1 MNDETEKRITRK
13 IFLRLLPLLV
23 MLYIISYLDR
33 VNVGFAALTM
43 NADIGLS
50 AAIYGLGAGLFFVGY
65 CLFEV
70 PSNLLMTKVGARR
83 WIARIL
89 FTWGLIATCMAFV
102 EGPKSFLAMRFLLGV
117 AEAGFFPAVIL
128 YLTYWFP
135 ARYRARI
142 ISTFMLS
149 IPIALAIGAPISTA
163 LLSMDGIL
171 GLKGWQWLF
180 IIEGIPGVLLVGV
193 VLKYLPDSPK
203 QAAWLSDEERAWLSD
218 ELEKDIKAQPP
229 KLDEKASIW
238 RVFRE
243 PAVLALC
250 AIYFC
255 ATATNLGL
263 SMFMPQIIK
272 QQGFAGMEIGFI
284 AALPYIVGCLGMVG
298 IGYLSDRFNKRK
310 IFLALSLLLIVCGLG
325 TAGLMANST
334 LAIVAMCV
342 ATIGIM
348 GCKGPFWPLPSL
360 YLSGTSAA
368 AGIALINSVGN
379 LGGFFGPGIVGLA
392 KEVYGNFESGL
403 FALSA
408 MALFAVVITCIF
420 VSDQGR
426 TKRKSDSGVCSEK
439 VNVPS

>member
-50 AAIYGLGAGLFFVGY
+50 AAVYGFGAGLFFIGY
-65 CLFEV
+65 CLFEI
-70 PSNLLMTKVGARR
+70 PSNLLMLRVGARR

-102 EGPKSFLAMRFLLGV
+102 EGPKSFLALRFLLGV

-149 IPIALAIGAPISTA
+149 IPISLAIGAPISTA

-180 IIEGIPGVLLVGV
+180 IIEGIPGVILVGV
-193 VLKYLPDSPK
+193 VLKYLPDGPN
-203 QAAWLSDEERAWLSD
+203 QAAWLSDEQRAWLAE
-218 ELEKDIKAQPP
+218 ELDNDIKAQPP
-229 KLDEKASIW
+229 KLDGKSSIW

-243 PAVLALC
+243 PAVIALC

-263 SMFMPQIIK
+263 SMFLPQILK

-284 AALPYIVGCLGMVG
+284 AALPYIVGCVGMVS
-298 IGYLSDRFNKRK
+298 IGFLSDRFNKRK
-310 IFLALSLLLIVCGLG
+310 AFLAFALILIAGGLG
-325 TAGLMANST
+325 TAGLMANSIW
-334 LAIVAMCV
+334 AVVAMCV

-408 MALFAVVITCIF
+408 MALFAVLVTWVF
-420 VSDQGR
+420 VSDQGK
-426 TKRKSDSGVCSEK
+426 TKNKAGNGVYPAK
-439 VNVPS
+439 LNIPN